1 MVGLAEEEVDNT
13 GGDDDGSW
21 GWYLLIPAMALSIPI
36 FAVLGDASGPLV
48 YIIAAIAFIAVVT
61 VATRYLMDHR
71 HRLRLE
77 EIAAQ
82 EKVVRAE
89 RDHLSAAERIL
100 ELDEAVRIREESDPD
115 MEPPTTT

>member
-1 MVGLAEEEVDNT
+1 MAEEDVDKSDE
-13 GGDDDGSW
+13 DDDGSW

-48 YIIAAIAFIAVVT
+48 YVIAAIVLIASVT

-71 HRLRLE
+71 HKLRLE
-77 EIAAQ
+77 EISAQ

-100 ELDEAVRIREESDPD
+100 ELDDAVRIREEPDSDL
-115 MEPPTTT
+115 EPPTTV